1 MDSNFIMVGQGTGSI
16 HQILQE
22 LSWEKELSK
31 CCKQDAFT
39 GSIWSSGDFYKEVTK
54 LPLGWRCCRM
64 RTRWHDK
71 AKLSHLKRDDWRDNF
86 FLLAGENLFRKWFFN
101 LTRWL
106 SVTWDQK
113 TKNWNLKG
121 HIFIRQQFLKSAIH
135 WESKAFFILPR
146 VYNIYVFTRFMKT
159 AAAIVRLALKN

>member
-1 MDSNFIMVGQGTGSI
+1 MPSLVRHEALVT
-16 HQILQE
+16 
-22 LSWEKELSK
+22 
-31 CCKQDAFT
+31 FT
-39 GSIWSSGDFYKEVTK
+39 KKLK

-113 TKNWNLKG
+113 TKKWNLKG
-121 HIFIRQQFLKSAIH
+121 HLFIRQQFLKSAFH
-135 WESKAFFILPR
+135 RESKAFFILPH
-146 VYNIYVFTRFMKT
+146 VYNLNVFKQFLSKKINEPYRSSKDTNKRIQYDFFHWT
-159 AAAIVRLALKN
+159 PL